1 MITRPLSLV
10 GRRELFLFLGAYLLY
25 STSRYVSVGD
35 VSTATDHARWV
46 VDLQKSIG
54 VNVESSVQ
62 AALDGTAVIW
72 ILNNLYLLAQMVV
85 VPGTLI
91 YLYRRNHDVYVK
103 LRNTVLATW
112 LIAMPIYA
120 LFPVAPPRLAGIGM
134 LDTITSGGG
143 VRLDSSLTTSF
154 YNPLAAVPSLHAGF
168 ALAVGVALAAHFR
181 NPLAEAA
188 GVGVGADHRPRR
200 RRHRQPL
207 LLRHRRRRRRDH
219 RRLRGRQRG
228 RPPLRRPPA
237 VAAPG
242 APACRAALARSPPES
257 AAAPAGRIDRACP
270 SGTSTSSG
278 WSRAWCCTSAR
289 SLPVGAAGT
298 RSSARPI
305 PRAGTRAGVT
315 SC

>member
-91 YLYRRNHDVYVK
+91 YLYRRNHEVYVK

-143 VRLDSSLTTSF
+143 VRLDSVADDLLLQ
-154 YNPLAAVPSLHAGF
+154 PAGRGPEP
-168 ALAVGVALAAHFR
+168 ARRLRA
-181 NPLAEAA
+181 
-188 GVGVGADHRPRR
+188 RR
-200 RRHRQPL
+200 RR
-207 LLRHRRRRRRDH
+207 
-219 RRLRGRQRG
+219 GAG
-228 RPPLRRPPA
+228 RPLPQPPRQAACRGPGRRPSASPS
-237 VAAPG
+237 
-242 APACRAALARSPPES
+242 SPPATTS
-257 AAAPAGRIDRACP
+257 
-270 SGTSTSSG
+270 SSTSPP
-278 WSRAWCCTSAR
+278 A
-289 SLPVGAAGT
+289 
-298 RSSARPI
+298 SS
-305 PRAGTRAGVT
+305 
-315 SC
+315 

>member
-46 VDLQKSIG
+46 VDLQNSIG

-62 AALDGTAVIW
+62 AALNGTVVIW

-91 YLYRRNHDVYVK
+91 YLYRRNHEIYVK

-120 LFPVAPPRLAGIGM
+120 IFPVAPPRLAGIGV
-134 LDTITSGGG
+134 LDTITQGGG

-168 ALAVGVALAAHFR
+168 ALAVGVALAASFRHPAAKLLAWAWAPTIGLAVVATGNHFFFDI
-181 NPLAEAA
+181 AA
-188 GVGVGADHRPRR
+188 GVVVTIAGYVVGNAVD
-200 RRHRQPL
+200 RHFA
-207 LLRHRRRRRRDH
+207 
-219 RRLRGRQRG
+219 G
-228 RPPLRRPPA
+228 RRPWRRP
-237 VAAPG
+237 VLQVPG
-242 APACRAALARSPPES
+242 PQ
-257 AAAPAGRIDRACP
+257 
-270 SGTSTSSG
+270 
-278 WSRAWCCTSAR
+278 
-289 SLPVGAAGT
+289 PV
-298 RSSARPI
+298 
-305 PRAGTRAGVT
+305 
-315 SC
+315 

>member
-1 MITRPLSLV
+1 MISRPLSLV

-62 AALDGTAVIW
+62 AALNGTAVIW

-91 YLYRRNHDVYVK
+91 YLYRRNHEVYLK

-181 NPLAEAA
+181 NPVAKLVSWAWAPTIGLAVVATGNHFFFDIAA
-188 GVGVGADHRPRR
+188 GIVVSALGYGVAVGIDRV
-200 RRHRQPL
+200 
-207 LLRHRRRRRRDH
+207 
-219 RRLRGRQRG
+219 RLRN
-228 RPPLRRPPA
+228 PYPA
-237 VAAPG
+237 LAPG
-242 APACRAALARSPPES
+242 LA
-257 AAAPAGRIDRACP
+257 
-270 SGTSTSSG
+270 
-278 WSRAWCCTSAR
+278 
-289 SLPVGAAGT
+289 GA
-298 RSSARPI
+298 
-305 PRAGTRAGVT
+305 
-315 SC
+315 